1 MNLSTNAIE
10 SPTGW
15 VAKLNLNIQCVGGNS
30 RLINPSHI
38 GPLRVQKPFYPAGAS
53 LAHLYILHPPGGVVG
68 GDELYI
74 DMLVSK
80 KAKGLMTTPGATKIY
95 RSDSKTMILQQT
107 FVVEEQATLEWLP
120 QETIIFD
127 GAFVDS
133 TTKVNLVGNSKYIGW
148 EIVCFGRPG
157 ADEVFE
163 HGLVRMNLEIWR
175 DDLPI
180 WLDRTVFPGETETN
194 SIFQAAWG
202 LNSSP
207 VMATLIASSC
217 TQQIHEALTEQHL
230 EKGSYSTSLIEDV
243 LVCRY
248 IGACSQEAKTCFLE
262 IWSQL
267 RPRLLNRSPC
277 PPRVWN
283 T

>member
-1 MNLSTNAIE
+1 MKLCTNAIE

-15 VAKLNLNIQCVGGNS
+15 VAKLNLNIQCVGGHS
-30 RLINPSHI
+30 RLINPSHR
-38 GPLRVQKPFYPAGAS
+38 GPLRVQKPFYPEGTS

-68 GDELYI
+68 GDQLYI

-80 KAKGLMTTPGATKIY
+80 NAKGLMTTPGATKIY
-95 RSDSKTMILQQT
+95 RSDSKKMILKQT

-133 TTKVNLVGNSKYIGW
+133 TTKVNLVGDSKYIGW

-157 ADEVFE
+157 AGEVFE

-180 WLDRTVFPGETETN
+180 WLDRTVFPAETETN

-217 TQQIHEALTEQHL
+217 TQQIHEALVEQHL

-248 IGACSQEAKTCFLE
+248 IGACSQEAKACFRE

>member
-1 MNLSTNAIE
+1 MNLCTNAIE

-15 VAKLNLNIQCVGGNS
+15 VAKLNLNIQCVGGHS
-30 RLINPSHI
+30 RLINPSHS
-38 GPLRVQKPFYPAGAS
+38 GPLRVQKPFYPEGAS

-68 GDELYI
+68 GDQLYI

-133 TTKVNLVGNSKYIGW
+133 TTKVNLVGDSKYIGW

-157 ADEVFE
+157 AGEVFK

-180 WLDRTVFPGETETN
+180 WLDRTVYLAETETN

-248 IGACSQEAKTCFLE
+248 IGACSQEAKACFLE

-267 RPRLLNRSPC
+267 RPKLLNRSPC

>member
-1 MNLSTNAIE
+1 MKLCTNAIE

-15 VAKLNLNIQCVGGNS
+15 VAKLNLNIQCVGGHS
-30 RLINPSHI
+30 RLINPSHS
-38 GPLRVQKPFYPAGAS
+38 GPLRVQKPFYPEGTS

-68 GDELYI
+68 GDQLYI

-80 KAKGLMTTPGATKIY
+80 NAKGLMTTPGATKIY
-95 RSDSKTMILQQT
+95 RSDSKKMILQQT

-133 TTKVNLVGNSKYIGW
+133 TTKVNLVGDSKYIGW

-157 ADEVFE
+157 AGEVFE

-180 WLDRTVFPGETETN
+180 WLDRTVFPAETKTN

-202 LNSSP
+202 LHSSP

-217 TQQIHEALTEQHL
+217 TQQIHEALIEQHL
-230 EKGSYSTSLIEDV
+230 EKGAIQP
-243 LVCRY
+243 
-248 IGACSQEAKTCFLE
+248 A
-262 IWSQL
+262 
-267 RPRLLNRSPC
+267 
-277 PPRVWN
+277 
-283 T
+283 

>member
-1 MNLSTNAIE
+1 
-10 SPTGW
+10 
-15 VAKLNLNIQCVGGNS
+15 
-30 RLINPSHI
+30 
-38 GPLRVQKPFYPAGAS
+38 
-53 LAHLYILHPPGGVVG
+53 LYILHPPGGVVG

-157 ADEVFE
+157 AGEVFE

-180 WLDRTVFPGETETN
+180 WLDRTVFPAETETN

-248 IGACSQEAKTCFLE
+248 IGACSQEAKACFLE